1 MPSSPK
7 IYLSCGKKK
16 LVRGNTLITKAHL
29 SNLNSIARPAPPC
42 KKPGGQETH
51 QVSKNCKKPCKFHEK
66 ITKILVQYFHHLF
79 VHQIEVSGNPSSRW
93 VVMINFD
100 FILVSWLP
108 WFILVSFWFHDC
120 HDSFWFHVSLGERQ
134 YSHHP
139 PLFCWFCFQQAKG
152 QNCWGSRRWVPE
164 SLVQQDHLTG

>member
-1 MPSSPK
+1 MPHSRFPFFSKKWSSDLKGWEVMPSSPK
-7 IYLSCGKKK
+7 ISLMWKKK
-16 LVRGNTLITKAHL
+16 LVRGNNTLITKAHL

-120 HDSFWFHVSLGERQ
+120 HDSFWFHVSLGER
-134 YSHHP
+134 
-139 PLFCWFCFQQAKG
+139 
-152 QNCWGSRRWVPE
+152 
-164 SLVQQDHLTG
+164 

>member
-1 MPSSPK
+1 MPHSRFPFFSKKWSSDLKGWEVMPSSPK
-7 IYLSCGKKK
+7 IYLSCGKKSWWEVIILSSPK
-16 LVRGNTLITKAHL
+16 LISQIWILLHALPPPAKNQEGRKPIKFPKIAKNYT
-29 SNLNSIARPAPPC
+29 NSM
-42 KKPGGQETH
+42 K
-51 QVSKNCKKPCKFHEK
+51 K

-120 HDSFWFHVSLGERQ
+120 HDSFWFHVSLGER
-134 YSHHP
+134 
-139 PLFCWFCFQQAKG
+139 
-152 QNCWGSRRWVPE
+152 
-164 SLVQQDHLTG
+164 